1 MEWSR
6 NRIAVFPLNED
17 VKVIEHPVAD
27 GVDTTDAGT
36 HEHDHTADVV

>member
-17 VKVIEHPVAD
+17 VKVIEQPVA
-27 GVDTTDAGT
+27 VDTTDAGT

>member
-27 GVDTTDAGT
+27 VDTTDDGT